1 MKTHTRVNTKIRV
14 QVKNVFG
21 NDLIYPMCINSK
33 RFTDLTNSKTLS
45 RHNIKLIKELGF
57 EVDVVTP
64 EL

>member
-1 MKTHTRVNTKIRV
+1 METHTRVNTKIRV

-21 NDLIYPMCINSK
+21 NNLIYPMCINSK